1 MTFYLSLCR
10 KGLFTYSPPFLPK
23 YSLPPKSVG
32 YFNGTH
38 PHSGRLPLTG
48 RQSLIGWLVVSL
60 RKFSLLFSVC
70 HWCGGLG
77 WRKSHVW
84 CVALW
89 RKSLCIAKE
98 GGVPVSLS
106 VFYMQVSIFS
116 SPPFLY
122 VSPPSLF
129 HMVFI
134 FLSPHFGMIFFPLLS
149 LSLSPPPLF
158 ICVIEMQFWYNLT
171 SLCDKSL

>member
-48 RQSLIGWLVVSL
+48 RYFLIGWLVVSL

-77 WRKSHVW
+77 WRKSLVW
-84 CVALW
+84 PWW
-89 RKSLCIAKE
+89 RKSPGHCARGNKRGGWKMCIK
-98 GGVPVSLS
+98 
-106 VFYMQVSIFS
+106 
-116 SPPFLY
+116 
-122 VSPPSLF
+122 
-129 HMVFI
+129 H
-134 FLSPHFGMIFFPLLS
+134 
-149 LSLSPPPLF
+149 
-158 ICVIEMQFWYNLT
+158 VIEMQGSYNCWCLYEVKGVYKREVDWPGGASPSPGT
-171 SLCDKSL
+171 GQVSAFNVPSPFTRAWDLL